1 MFFNLFLHSLTIR
14 NKGYMCSLACPQITR
29 LTQGMKCDQI
39 KLKKLGQSS
48 QVRRCAHFECVAL
61 WWLHF
66 QYGDES
72 CRNRQILTEHSVEV
86 RPFLF
91 PFTIGKYNF
100 IYSECIKVFLYV
112 FVAYSMVL
120 KDQRNHCFLVCNLRP
135 CRCMEPFKYLDG
147 RFDPSSTALTKRSR
161 TLSNGTCVS
170 RILSAGV

>member
-1 MFFNLFLHSLTIR
+1 
-14 NKGYMCSLACPQITR
+14 MCSLACPQITR

-39 KLKKLGQSS
+39 KLKKLGQNS
-48 QVRRCAHFECVAL
+48 QVWRCAHFECVAL
-61 WWLHF
+61 QWLHF

-72 CRNRQILTEHSVEV
+72 GRNRQILTEHSVEV
-86 RPFLF
+86 RLFLF

-147 RFDPSSTALTKRSR
+147 GFDPSSTALTKRSR
-161 TLSNGTCVS
+161 MLSNGTCVS

>member
-1 MFFNLFLHSLTIR
+1 
-14 NKGYMCSLACPQITR
+14 MCSLACPQITR
-29 LTQGMKCDQI
+29 LTQGMKYDQI
-39 KLKKLGQSS
+39 KLKKIRTKLQSS

-72 CRNRQILTEHSVEV
+72 GRNRQILTEHSVEV

-147 RFDPSSTALTKRSR
+147 RLDPSSTALTKRSR